1 MTIEE
6 AKKICGNSPYWALRN
21 QVKALQMLPWLNTDE
36 DNKRLQAAKLIL
48 RAKNEK

>member
-1 MTIEE
+1 MTIQE

-21 QVKALQMLPWLNTDE
+21 QVKALQMLPWFNTDE
-36 DNKRLQAAKLIL
+36 DNKRLQAAKLVL